1 MGFLVKGKPLSW
13 KQSEKHRAYVREH
26 GITQFL
32 NILKKNQGRED
43 LDFLWGDEVEGFLV
57 KTEIKD
63 GKKAVKLSLNGAE
76 ILQKLEVA
84 EAEAEKEAEEKAGCG
99 TCPPSVIFHPE
110 YGRFMI
116 ETTPSGPYGGYTRD
130 LRCVEANMRVRREK
144 IKKFTKPGE
153 IYSTMTTYPLMGDGD
168 FATPSYK
175 PNGPVAKSQ
184 YVPDELINPHP
195 RFATLTENI
204 RTRRGSKV
212 DIRVPLFKDKN
223 TKKGESQIHMDAMAF
238 GMGCC
243 CLQVTFLAR
252 NLEEARNLYDHLAVL
267 GPIMLSLSAATP
279 FYRGRVADTD
289 VRWSVISQSVDD
301 RTPSERGENGDKSQK
316 IAKSRYDS
324 ISCYIGEES
333 SGYFKSKYNDLED
346 LEYDKKT
353 YERLVKEGV
362 DKVLAK
368 HVSHLWI
375 RDPLVIYENRIE
387 IDDSKDVDH
396 FENIQSTNWQSVR
409 FKPPPSDKIG
419 WRVEFRTME
428 VQITDFENAAFTVFI
443 ALVSRA
449 ILAFRLNLYIPI
461 SKVDENM
468 KTAHKRE
475 SVTKEKFF
483 WRQSLGNTVKAHMA
497 NNRASYDDLK
507 RALHTPSSS
516 SSSSPS
522 SKAAN
527 SSSGGKV
534 KATGFMKSIVEVKES
549 EFKDDTL
556 DNFLRISAKHRFVFV
571 YGEIS
576 DKDGK
581 SWCPG
586 CERAIPIVEEKVKA
600 FNSST
605 ALLKLP
611 VSQKKFCGNA
621 THPYRVEDRL
631 GVQTIPALIRIDH
644 GDYFAR
650 PLASRWCPDAFC
662 VNQYMSTIPA
672 RRLRGGS
679 TKNLDDSDGDD
690 GTSNDEY
697 GALSIEEIML
707 GDGENGPLGLIPIVQ
722 AYLDMIGCD
731 ERSRKVVERYLSL
744 IADRARGKLMTA
756 SSWLRKY
763 VSLHPSYKDD
773 SRLNEEV
780 VYDLLKACDGLT
792 EGSLCAPQLLGKY
805 ANYTGEDMIDRG
817 GQEVH
822 VKPPVKKLCLTMSKE
837 KGHVYVE
844 EVKGCEG

>member
-76 ILQKLEVA
+76 RRQRQRKRSNTVGIIL
-84 EAEAEKEAEEKAGCG
+84 
-99 TCPPSVIFHPE
+99 FDY

-223 TKKGESQIHMDAMAF
+223 TKKVIQLKTSTRFSVVKWLVDIVQGESQIHMDAMAF

-301 RTPSERGENGDKSQK
+301 RTPSGIITNYYIHMVYIDGGGGGGNACIMMTPHELSQSDLSSIYDRCGNGLFQ
-316 IAKSRYDS
+316 
-324 ISCYIGEES
+324 
-333 SGYFKSKYNDLED
+333 
-346 LEYDKKT
+346 
-353 YERLVKEGV
+353 
-362 DKVLAK
+362 VLAK

-483 WRQSLGNTVKAHMA
+483 WRQSLG
-497 NNRASYDDLK
+497 
-507 RALHTPSSS
+507 
-516 SSSSPS
+516 
-522 SKAAN
+522 
-527 SSSGGKV
+527 
-534 KATGFMKSIVEVKES
+534 
-549 EFKDDTL
+549 
-556 DNFLRISAKHRFVFV
+556 
-571 YGEIS
+571 
-576 DKDGK
+576 
-581 SWCPG
+581 
-586 CERAIPIVEEKVKA
+586 
-600 FNSST
+600 
-605 ALLKLP
+605 
-611 VSQKKFCGNA
+611 
-621 THPYRVEDRL
+621 
-631 GVQTIPALIRIDH
+631 
-644 GDYFAR
+644 
-650 PLASRWCPDAFC
+650 
-662 VNQYMSTIPA
+662 
-672 RRLRGGS
+672 
-679 TKNLDDSDGDD
+679 
-690 GTSNDEY
+690 
-697 GALSIEEIML
+697 
-707 GDGENGPLGLIPIVQ
+707 
-722 AYLDMIGCD
+722 
-731 ERSRKVVERYLSL
+731 
-744 IADRARGKLMTA
+744 
-756 SSWLRKY
+756 
-763 VSLHPSYKDD
+763 
-773 SRLNEEV
+773 
-780 VYDLLKACDGLT
+780 
-792 EGSLCAPQLLGKY
+792 
-805 ANYTGEDMIDRG
+805 
-817 GQEVH
+817 
-822 VKPPVKKLCLTMSKE
+822 
-837 KGHVYVE
+837 
-844 EVKGCEG
+844 